1 MPTVTCLDAVASEQ
15 EQPKVTVRRY
25 PVDWN
30 LEPGATLKRAN
41 TILADEP
48 HQSVYLNP
56 AFTVACPEPTPEFF
70 QEVRKRQAEWCRRA
84 GHWLPA
90 RVRRRVS
97 NWVGDGEPLRTK
109 AERYFH
115 RALCYTGVL
124 FVDGNFIYP
133 SKWQRVEQQC
143 QSS

>member
-15 EQPKVTVRRY
+15 ERPKVTVRRY

-30 LEPGATLKRAN
+30 LEPGATVKRAN
-41 TILADEP
+41 AILADQP

-97 NWVGDGEPLRTK
+97 NWVTGGEPLRTK
-109 AERYFH
+109 AEQHFH
-115 RALCYTGVL
+115 RALSYTGVL
-124 FVDGNFIYP
+124 YVNTEFIHP
-133 SKWQRVEQQC
+133 SKWKSLEHRSV
-143 QSS
+143 SR